1 MDNCD
6 TALLCHPIIPIPYIM
21 FQLVFSPSHGMLTHF
36 TPSLLYQPRI
46 ISNPLMS
53 TMGPPPSHPHVPCPT
68 CGCLFITGARLAH
81 HQLTCLA
88 HEQLSTIGFV
98 MFLTLPN
105 SRPILLG
112 HGSHLLIS
120 SMLSI

>member
-6 TALLCHPIIPIPYIM
+6 TTLLCHPIIPIPYIM
-21 FQLVFSPSHGMLTHF
+21 FQLVSSPSHGMSTHF

-53 TMGPPPSHPHVPCPT
+53 TMGPPPSHPHVMCPA
-68 CGCLFITGARLAH
+68 CGCLFITREKLARR
-81 HQLTCLA
+81 QLTCPT
-88 HEQLSTIGFV
+88 HEQLSTIGVV
-98 MFLTLPN
+98 MFSALPN
-105 SRPILLG
+105 SHPILLG

-120 SMLSI
+120 SMFSI